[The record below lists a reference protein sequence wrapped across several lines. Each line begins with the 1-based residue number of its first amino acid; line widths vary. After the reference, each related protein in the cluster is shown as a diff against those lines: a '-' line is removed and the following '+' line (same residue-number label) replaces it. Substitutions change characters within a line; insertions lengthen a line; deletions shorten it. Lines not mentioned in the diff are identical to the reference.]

1 MRLKGKVA
9 LVTGGTRGI
18 GNALVRKL
26 AAERAAVGFTYLKH
40 EDLARELEESVRK
53 NGGQVFGMKADVRI
67 AAEVNAFVSHAVSQ
81 FGGID
86 LVINNAH
93 QAYQPK
99 FFEDATW
106 EEFQREI
113 DQLVKGPFNMIQAAL
128 PHLKKCR
135 GSIINIGSTM
145 ARAPRF
151 KHSFYVTAK
160 RALYGLTE
168 ALALELAPR
177 ILVNAIA
184 PGPILPPEGI
194 ARAEYDAVKKATP
207 LGRWGGVE
215 EIVKA
220 VLFMIETDF
229 VTGETIRVDGGR
241 HLY

>member
-1 MRLKGKVA
+1 MGGGVAEALAGRGCGVVLTWRTHPEAAEETAASLRKAGGKAAAWRCDVSRDAQVMSLMRKISKGFGRLDILVHLASIYETSGREGSFGRHLDANVRGAYGVSRAAAALMNRAGRIVLISDWTSASGRPRYREYSAYYVSKVA
-9 LVTGGTRGI
+9 
-18 GNALVRKL
+18 
-26 AAERAAVGFTYLKH
+26 
-40 EDLARELEESVRK
+40 
-53 NGGQVFGMKADVRI
+53 
-67 AAEVNAFVSHAVSQ
+67 
-81 FGGID
+81 
-86 LVINNAH
+86 
-93 QAYQPK
+93 
-99 FFEDATW
+99 
-106 EEFQREI
+106 
-113 DQLVKGPFNMIQAAL
+113 VKGIA
-128 PHLKKCR
+128 
-135 GSIINIGSTM
+135 
-145 ARAPRF
+145 
-151 KHSFYVTAK
+151 
-160 RALYGLTE
+160 E

>member
-26 AAERAAVGFTYLKH
+26 AAEGAAVGFTYLKH